1 MVHFGSMAATPLD
14 IRVQD
19 IDHCG
24 IVAGICDEM
33 NLVEQINRL
42 LGTHSQEIISAGQV
56 VKAMILNG
64 LGFVSAPLYL
74 FEKFFVGKATEH
86 LLGEG
91 ICPEHLNDDRLGRV
105 LDKLYEAGLTEVF
118 VTVALC
124 AARKFGVKM
133 DSLHLDSSSFHVDG
147 DYISNT
153 TCEEAEARGI
163 EITYGYSRDHRPDLK
178 QFILD
183 LMCSGDGDIPLYLR
197 VADGNES
204 DTAMF
209 ATIIADFKQQ
219 WQIDALF
226 VADAALYTEENLQ
239 QMKQLRW
246 ASRVP
251 GTLTTAKMLL
261 ENMPQEAFN
270 DSVIFGYGIAPCCSE
285 YGGVRQRW
293 LVIESQARKEADLK
307 QLEKR
312 LTKHLSKAQSEL
324 RQLSQQEFACSKD
337 ALIAAQR
344 LSCKLP
350 LHQLKDIQVKE
361 VKKHTGRGRPRKNSS
376 PTFYYQIDALLEPKE
391 IALAVEI
398 KRAGRFILATNVLD
412 DRELSDDDV
421 LREYKAQQSTER
433 GFRFLKDPLFFTS
446 SVFLNSTERVAALAM
461 VMGLCLLVYS
471 LGQRALRQALERAKK
486 TIDNQLG
493 KPTSTPS
500 LRWVFQCFMSIYLL
514 TIANVKQIANLTVER
529 RWILQFLGAP
539 CRKYYLLT

>member
-1 MVHFGSMAATPLD
+1 MTASLN

-91 ICPEHLNDDRLGRV
+91 IRPEHLNDDRLGRV

-147 DYISNT
+147 DYINNAT
-153 TCEEAEARGI
+153 AEDAEAGGI
-163 EITYGYSRDHRPDLK
+163 EITYGYSRNHRPDLK

-204 DTAMF
+204 DSAIF
-209 ATIIADFKQQ
+209 ATIIADFKRQ

-226 VADAALYTEENLQ
+226 VADAALYTEDNLQ
-239 QMKQLRW
+239 QMKHLRW
-246 ASRVP
+246 VSRVP
-251 GTLTTAKMLL
+251 ATLTAAKMLL
-261 ENMPQEAFN
+261 EDMPEVAFN
-270 DSVIFGYGIAPCCSE
+270 DSAMPGYRIAPSCSE
-285 YGGVRQRW
+285 YGGVRQSW
-293 LVIESQARKEADLK
+293 LVVESQARKEADLK

-312 LTKHLSKAQSEL
+312 LIKKLSVAQSEL
-324 RQLSQQEFACSKD
+324 RQLSNQEFACSKD
-337 ALIAAQR
+337 SLIAAQR
-344 LSCKLP
+344 LISKLP
-350 LHQLKDIQVKE
+350 LHQLANIQVKE
-361 VKKHTGRGRPRKNSS
+361 VKKHTGRGRPSK
-376 PTFYYQIDALLEPKE
+376 DAAP
-391 IALAVEI
+391 
-398 KRAGRFILATNVLD
+398 
-412 DRELSDDDV
+412 
-421 LREYKAQQSTER
+421 
-433 GFRFLKDPLFFTS
+433 PFTTKS
-446 SVFLNSTERVAALAM
+446 MPR
-461 VMGLCLLVYS
+461 
-471 LGQRALRQALERAKK
+471 
-486 TIDNQLG
+486 
-493 KPTSTPS
+493 
-500 LRWVFQCFMSIYLL
+500 
-514 TIANVKQIANLTVER
+514 
-529 RWILQFLGAP
+529 
-539 CRKYYLLT
+539 

>member
-1 MVHFGSMAATPLD
+1 MTALPLD

-33 NLVEQINRL
+33 NLVEQIDKQ
-42 LGTHSQEIISAGQV
+42 LGTHPQEIISAGQV

-91 ICPEHLNDDRLGRV
+91 IRPEHLNDDRLGRV
-105 LDKLYEAGLTEVF
+105 LDKLYETGLTEVF

-147 DYISNT
+147 DYINNGKANI
-153 TCEEAEARGI
+153 AEPGGI

-197 VADGNES
+197 IGDGNES
-204 DTAMF
+204 DSAMF
-209 ATIIADFKQQ
+209 ATIIADFQQQ

-226 VADAALYTEENLQ
+226 VADAALYTEDNLQ
-239 QMKQLRW
+239 QMKHLRW
-246 ASRVP
+246 VSRVP
-251 GTLTTAKMLL
+251 ATLTGAKMLL
-261 ENMPQEAFN
+261 ENIPKEAFN
-270 DSVIFGYGIAPCCSE
+270 DSAMPGYEIAPSCNE
-285 YGGVRQRW
+285 YGGIRQRW
-293 LVIESQARKEADLK
+293 LVVESQARKDADLK

-312 LTKHLSKAQSEL
+312 LTKQLSKAQSEL
-324 RQLSQQEFACSKD
+324 RVLLNQEFACSKD
-337 ALIAAQR
+337 ALIAAKR
-344 LSCKLP
+344 LSQKLP
-350 LHQLKDIQVKE
+350 LHQLAHIQVKE
-361 VKKHTGRGRPRKNSS
+361 VKKYTKRGRPSKDSS
-376 PTFYYQIDALLEPKE
+376 LTFYYQVEASLEAKE
-391 IALAVEI
+391 TAIAVEI

-412 DRELSDDDV
+412 DKALSDDHI

-446 SVFLNSTERVAALAM
+446 SVFLNSTQRVAALAM

-471 LGQRALRQALERAKK
+471 LGQKALRQALERAKK

-493 KPTSTPS
+493 KPTSNPT
-500 LRWVFQCFMSIYLL
+500 LRWVFQCFMSIHLV
-514 TIANVKQIANLTVER
+514 TVEQIKQISNLNPER
-529 RWILQFLGAP
+529 LWILQFFGAP
-539 CRKYYLLT
+539 CRKYYLLS

>member
-1 MVHFGSMAATPLD
+1 MTVSGLD

-24 IVAGICDEM
+24 IVAGICDQM
-33 NLVEQINRL
+33 NLVEQINEL

-91 ICPEHLNDDRLGRV
+91 IRPEHLNDDRLGRV

-147 DYISNT
+147 DYINNAT
-153 TCEEAEARGI
+153 AEKAEPEGI

-204 DTAMF
+204 DSAMF
-209 ATIIADFKQQ
+209 ATIIADFKRQ

-226 VADAALYTEENLQ
+226 VADAALYTEANLQ
-239 QMKQLRW
+239 QMEHLRW
-246 ASRVP
+246 VSRVP
-251 GTLTTAKMLL
+251 VTLNAAKMLL
-261 ENMPQEAFN
+261 ENIPDEAFN
-270 DSVIFGYGIAPCCSE
+270 HSTMRGYRIASFCSD
-285 YGGVRQRW
+285 YGSIQQRW
-293 LVIESQARKEADLK
+293 LVVESQARKDADLK

-312 LTKHLSKAQSEL
+312 LTKQLSKAQSEL
-324 RQLSQQEFACSKD
+324 GQLSQQQFACSED

-344 LSCKLP
+344 LNCKLP
-350 LHQLKDIQVKE
+350 LHQLVNIQVNE
-361 VKKHTGRGRPRKNSS
+361 VKKYPGRGRPSKNAS
-376 PTFYYQIDALLEPKE
+376 PIFYYQVDASLETKKTA
-391 IALAVEI
+391 IAVET
-398 KRAGRFILATNVLD
+398 KRTGKFILATNVLD
-412 DRELSDDDV
+412 AEELSDDDV
-421 LREYKAQQSTER
+421 LAEYKAQQSTER

-446 SVFLNSTERVAALAM
+446 SVFLNSTQRVAALAM

-471 LGQRALRQALERAKK
+471 LGQWTLRQALKQTK
-486 TIDNQLG
+486 QTINNQLG
-493 KPTSTPS
+493 KPTVTPTM
-500 LRWVFQCFMSIYLL
+500 RWVFQCFMSIHLV
-514 TIANVKQIANLTVER
+514 TIAGVQQILNLTDER
-529 RWILQFLGAP
+529 QWILQFLGAP
-539 CRKYYLLT
+539 CQKYYLLT